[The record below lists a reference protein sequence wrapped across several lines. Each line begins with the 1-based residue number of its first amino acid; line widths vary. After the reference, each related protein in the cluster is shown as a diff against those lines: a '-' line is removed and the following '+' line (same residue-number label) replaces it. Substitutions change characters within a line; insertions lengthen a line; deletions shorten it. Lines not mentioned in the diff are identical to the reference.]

1 MENVEN
7 ASNQTFNVVMVG
19 SRRAGKSS
27 MLASMIDSFSSL
39 PTSTINEITLTATPD
54 TEEVLKHK
62 KMHLENIYTDK
73 NSKSLEWIIDTNPTD
88 VSYEYEFKMSI
99 KGSPNSYFIRFTDIP
114 GEDFMLKEVE
124 VKEILKRSQ
133 VIMIAIDTPHLVEEN
148 GEHSDAF
155 NITEQI
161 NTLLSFMKQDI
172 HRLILFVPIKC
183 EKYYYEERM
192 QEIVDAIEDQY
203 GDLLTSF
210 RTGKGKNIYTVAITP
225 ILSLGGVVFRDFQRK
240 PNGDVDVIEI
250 YDNQHPSLYLRPK
263 AAYYQLYAPAPVFAP
278 KYCEQPVLYL
288 LNFVIKNARF
298 VVKKAQKK
306 GLLRRF
312 ADISIAIVGTFIAL
326 IFSGYPILIALW
338 KNVLQD
344 QIFIESTAKTF
355 EQLKTSGDGYKILQD
370 PLRLQNSN

>member
-7 ASNQTFNVVMVG
+7 ASNQTFNIVMVG

-54 TEEVLKHK
+54 TEELLRNKKEDLKR
-62 KMHLENIYTDK
+62 IFTDK
-73 NSKSLEWIIDTNPTD
+73 NSGSLKWTIDGIPTD
-88 VSYEYEFKMSI
+88 VPYEYEFKMSI

-114 GEDFMLKEVE
+114 GEDFMLKEAE
-124 VKEILKRSQ
+124 IKELLNQSQ
-133 VIMIAIDTPHLVEEN
+133 IIMIAIDTPHLVEEN

-172 HRLILFVPIKC
+172 PRLILFVPIKC
-183 EKYYYEERM
+183 EKYYYEEKM
-192 QEIVDAIEDQY
+192 QDIVDAIEKQY

-210 RTGKGKNIYTVAITP
+210 RSGKGKNIYTVAITP

-250 YDNQHPSLYLRPK
+250 YDNQNPSLYLRPK
-263 AAYYQLYAPAPVFAP
+263 AAYYQLYTPESVFAP

-298 VVKKAQKK
+298 VVKKAKKK
-306 GLLRRF
+306 GILRRV
-312 ADISIAIVGTFIAL
+312 ADASIAIVGSIIA
-326 IFSGYPILIALW
+326 ISVGGYPLLIALW

-344 QIFIESTAKTF
+344 QIFIESAEKTF